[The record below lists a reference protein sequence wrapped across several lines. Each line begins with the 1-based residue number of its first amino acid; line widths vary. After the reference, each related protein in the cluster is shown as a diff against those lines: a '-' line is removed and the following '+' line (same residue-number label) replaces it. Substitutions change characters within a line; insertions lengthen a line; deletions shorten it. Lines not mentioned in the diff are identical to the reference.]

1 MDNSAWDEIWALK
14 DADHSW
20 HTEALCRGSSPELF
34 FFEAGQSKK
43 KNHVVEQYCNYCP
56 AKQRCL
62 DYALN
67 NDIRFG
73 VWGGLT
79 PAERNRI
86 LSARRKPV
94 SLFYNPQTGKYEEQ
108 K

>member
-1 MDNSAWDEIWALK
+1 MDTSAWDDIWELK
-14 DADHSW
+14 DADHTW
-20 HTEALCRGSSPELF
+20 HEDALCRGSSPELF

-43 KNHVVEQYCNYCP
+43 KNHAVENYCKKCP
-56 AKQRCL
+56 AQKRCL

-86 LSARRKPV
+86 LSAQKKAV
-94 SLFYNPQTGKYEEQ
+94 TMTYNPTTQRFEKS

>member
-14 DADHSW
+14 DTDHSW
-20 HTEALCRGSSPELF
+20 HSEALCRGSSPELF
-34 FFEAGQSKK
+34 FFEAGQSKR
-43 KNHVVEQYCNYCP
+43 KNYVVENYCKLCP
-56 AKQRCL
+56 VKQRCL

-79 PAERNRI
+79 QAERNRI
-86 LSARRKPV
+86 LSERKKPV
-94 SLFYNPQTGKYEEQ
+94 EIVYNPETQKFEGK